1 MKVSRLFLVRNGC
14 IALVSL
20 LSSVISLAAPHSQ
33 LTYIF
38 DTIRKVEDSVVQAN
52 LLRERSQA
60 CRELEKLRH
69 LLLGTHYGYN
79 FHVPRTTRWLN

>member
-1 MKVSRLFLVRNGC
+1 MKLSRLFLVRNGC

-52 LLRERSQA
+52 LLRGTLTGLSGAREVEAPSSWNSYRS
-60 CRELEKLRH
+60 
-69 LLLGTHYGYN
+69 
-79 FHVPRTTRWLN
+79 FWS